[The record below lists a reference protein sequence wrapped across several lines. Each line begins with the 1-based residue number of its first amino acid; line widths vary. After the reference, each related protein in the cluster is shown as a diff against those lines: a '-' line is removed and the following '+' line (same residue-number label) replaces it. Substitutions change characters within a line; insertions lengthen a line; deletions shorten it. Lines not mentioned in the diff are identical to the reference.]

1 MRPGVSVP
9 DSLGALEGCPS
20 AQAKTLLLLKD
31 SPQLPCHG
39 LSHLISMLQKPV
51 GSYSVYACLPVLV
64 RL

>member
-9 DSLGALEGCPS
+9 DSPGALEGCRS
-20 AQAKTLLLLKD
+20 ALAKTPLLLLKD

-51 GSYSVYACLPVLV
+51 GSYSVYACLPVLA
-64 RL
+64 